1 MKLSDFRKTDI
12 GNFFFS
18 YIPLESR
25 FNSEPEVNRSCEQ
38 LYESILER
46 ETSFNEIITVIK
58 NLNNN
63 DLMKNF
69 FADKRNPTLK
79 ETCMIRYVYM
89 ALLMGYLSKNANEI
103 FNFFNNGSFKH
114 LIEKIGKEN
123 TNTGAYNS
131 GFSRFRFFTVEKN
144 INEIFLYNIIK
155 NNKDIVF
162 TNIKLKNL
170 SDVFVCNILS
180 DTDIS
185 VEYKK
190 WAISILDK
198 KNIKNIL
205 NSYIGFDIEKRK
217 KINVYGDVNIYT
229 FNNIISY
236 MEKPKYGI
244 RNNDYK
250 KCVNFLFDENEELI
264 KNYPDKYNQLI
275 EIKNTESFAYFL
287 YRTNLDTRTN
297 KEKII
302 KGINNCEQKYI
313 IDIINKNYKYLIK
326 ELFFSGN
333 EWALPYLNK
342 KTENV
347 LKKLPNEFK
356 FECIK
361 SIIQVDDSYFN
372 KSYNSHNVN
381 MFINEF
387 EFKENKKDSIFVDF
401 KLLVPAIMQGNDSKT
416 LNRLLNNKWIKKEDI
431 AEEILKISQ
440 KRYCSTLNNNSDILA
455 NLLKETDQTFW
466 FNIIKNSNIKDKED
480 CTESNVYDYL
490 FIYLFN
496 NNKVFEYI
504 ELLPYVSK
512 IDDIDDDIKK
522 SIKERIFEG
531 MTKITNKKNI
541 NPLLIL
547 KRYGI
552 DYNEEDLIT
561 VLENCSPVITPVFLL
576 NEVYYKKNKKIDY
589 AIYINSLVNLFHNI
603 SYGNNVYKIEG
614 FINALSIE
622 EHECIDML
630 KKFNVDYKKDH
641 SAYEKRKMKEKII
654 LSILKDRLNVK
665 FNEKTLFE
673 KDNLDVIITNL
684 ESDHIYGS
692 FNNLKKSTKKRI

>member
-1 MKLSDFRKTDI
+1 MKLRDFRKTDI

-18 YIPLESR
+18 YIPFESR
-25 FNSEPEVNRSCEQ
+25 FNAEHEVNRSCEQ

-46 ETSFNEIITVIK
+46 GVSFNEIITVIK

-63 DLMKNF
+63 DLIKHF
-69 FADKRNPTLK
+69 FADKRSPTQK
-79 ETCMIRYVYM
+79 ETCIIRYVYM
-89 ALLMGYLSKNANEI
+89 ALLMGHVSKNANEI
-103 FNFFNNGSFKH
+103 FNFFNDDSFKN
-114 LIEKIGKEN
+114 LIGKKEKEK
-123 TNTGAYNS
+123 TNIKAYNS
-131 GFSRFRFFTVEKN
+131 GFSRFFTDEVN

-155 NNKDIVF
+155 NNKNIVF

-170 SDVFVCNILS
+170 SDIFICNILS

-185 VEYKK
+185 VDYKK

-198 KNIKNIL
+198 KNMKNIL
-205 NSYIGFDIEKRK
+205 DSYIGFDMEKRK
-217 KINVYGDVNIYT
+217 KINLSGNVNIYT

-244 RNNDYK
+244 NNKDYK
-250 KCVNFLFDENEELI
+250 KCIDFLFDENEGLIKSYPIKYNELI
-264 KNYPDKYNQLI
+264 Q
-275 EIKNTESFAYFL
+275 IKNSESFAYFL

-302 KGINNCEQKYI
+302 KGINSCKQKYI
-313 IDIINKNYKYLIK
+313 IDIITKNYKHLIK
-326 ELFFSGN
+326 ELFLSGN
-333 EWALPYLNK
+333 EWVLPYLNK

-361 SIIQVDDSYFN
+361 DIVQGNGSYFN

-381 MFINEF
+381 MFIDEF
-387 EFKENKKDSIFVDF
+387 EFKENEKDSVFVDF

-416 LNRLLNNKWIKKEDI
+416 LNRLLNNKWIKKEDV
-431 AEEILKISQ
+431 AKEILKISQ

-455 NLLKETDQTFW
+455 NLLKETDKNFW
-466 FNIIKNSNIKDKED
+466 FNIIKNSNIKDKEN
-480 CTESNVYDYL
+480 CTESNVYNYL
-490 FIYLFN
+490 FIYFLN

-504 ELLPYVSK
+504 ELLPYISK
-512 IDDIDDDIKK
+512 IDDSIKK
-522 SIKERIFEG
+522 VIKEKIFEG
-531 MTKITNKKNI
+531 MTKITNKRNI

-547 KRYGI
+547 KKYGI
-552 DYNEEDLIT
+552 NYNEEDLVA
-561 VLENCSPVITPVFLL
+561 VLKDCSPATTPVFLL

-589 AIYINSLVNLFHNI
+589 AIYINSLVDLFHNI

-622 EHECIDML
+622 KHECIDML

-673 KDNLDVIITNL
+673 KENLDVIITNL
-684 ESDHIYGS
+684 ESDHIYDS